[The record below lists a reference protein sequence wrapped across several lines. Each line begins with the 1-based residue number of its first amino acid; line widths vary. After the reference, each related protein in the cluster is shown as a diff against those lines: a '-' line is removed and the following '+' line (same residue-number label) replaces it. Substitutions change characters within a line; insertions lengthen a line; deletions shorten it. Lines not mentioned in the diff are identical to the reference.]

1 MEDKIY
7 SIIKVFTTNSK
18 YDEYYVSDSKGEPVQ
33 PDNLIINKMF

>member
-18 YDEYYVSDSKGEPVQ
+18 YDEYYMKEVISFSLGLNIKKKLT
-33 PDNLIINKMF
+33 NN

>member
-18 YDEYYVSDSKGEPVQ
+18 YDEYYISDHKREPVQ